1 MLAIFDIDVLLSR
14 AKTRRMRR
22 TAIRIAAS
30 ALGSALLL
38 GAAGGAGAAVI
49 DGQFTAEVTSGSSI
63 VFNPDFTPQ
72 STTPIAPGT
81 SLTGTFRI
89 DTALLPTG
97 TTTTTG
103 NPATSGSIETDHSQT
118 SGTQWLTVNATLGL
132 AVPQSLA
139 FQRDP
144 VLPKPAIVAPGSV
157 PSFVQNFN
165 YSRGFAPNVGVA
177 RCCDFLFLGNQNGDI
192 WSTAD
197 FKISTAYFAAFA
209 LSLFAGLPTVFP
221 DNDGVPASGS
231 FDSTAFDTVNNV
243 DNSSGQGS
251 FDFHVAESD
260 FTGPQ
265 ESFFDFEFTGQ
276 FNLLTLSFET
286 TDIPEPASIAFLLV
300 LAPFVARY
308 RQGLGDLR

>member
-1 MLAIFDIDVLLSR
+1 MFAIFDIDVLR
-14 AKTRRMRR
+14 TRNKAPRMRR
-22 TAIRIAAS
+22 AATRIAAS
-30 ALGSALLL
+30 ALWSVLLL
-38 GAAGGAGAAVI
+38 GSAGAAEAAII

-63 VFNPDFTPQ
+63 VFNQDFSIQ
-72 STTPIAPGT
+72 STTPIAPAT

-89 DTALLPTG
+89 DTALLPAG
-97 TTTTTG
+97 VSTTTG
-103 NPATSGSIETDHSQT
+103 NPATFGTIETDRSQT
-118 SGTQWLTVNATLGL
+118 GGAQFLTVNATLGL

-139 FQRDP
+139 FRRDP

-157 PSFVQNFN
+157 PTFVQTFN
-165 YSRGFAPNVGVA
+165 YSRGFAPDVGVA

-197 FKISTAYFAAFA
+197 FRINTAYFAAFS

-221 DNDGVPASGS
+221 DNDGVPGSGS
-231 FDSTAFDTVNNV
+231 FDTTAFDTVNNV

-251 FDFHVAESD
+251 FDFHVAETD

-265 ESFFDFEFTGQ
+265 ESFFNFELTGQ

-308 RQGLGDLR
+308 RQGLGDAP